1 MSYRRRSYLSFFV
14 FAGAV
19 ASALASTGCDRLKG
33 KSSDGSAS
41 NTATPVESKGPV
53 LPAIAQPEVPFAGT
67 FTKYAV
73 STFKGGKRVVSTNS
87 AGQATLTIGQG
98 KAIWAQTYTSGGQVV
113 HVTQTYAFQK
123 DDVREVPGGFDV
135 TLVWQSMDA
144 DTKKYSP
151 DKNAPKLQ
159 ARKQG
164 SIWQIGLL
172 TTDNNGVSG
181 GVEFK

>member
-1 MSYRRRSYLSFFV
+1 MPSYRHRTSRSL
-14 FAGAV
+14 FAAAV
-19 ASALASTGCDRLKG
+19 VVALAGTACDRLKG
-33 KSSDGSAS
+33 NQSGGSAS
-41 NTATPVESKGPV
+41 STAGAVETAPAV

-87 AGQATLTIGQG
+87 AGQATITIAQG
-98 KAIWAQTYTSGGQVV
+98 KAIWAQTYTSGGQVA
-113 HVTQTYAFQK
+113 HVTQTYAFTK

-135 TLVWQSMDA
+135 TLVWKSMDS

-151 DKNAPKLQ
+151 DKNSPKLQ

-164 SIWQIGLL
+164 AGWQIGLL